1 MDMAVAFSNIN
12 WLSVLAAAVS
22 SFVVGGLWY
31 GPLFGKAWMNAFG
44 FSEEELADRNM
55 AMVFGGALALALIAS
70 INLEMFIGAQA
81 NVTFGATAG
90 FFTGFGWVSMFL
102 GILYLF
108 ENRSLKAYLID
119 AGYCSV
125 ALTLMGA
132 VLGIW

>member
-12 WLSVLAAAVS
+12 WLSVVAAAVS
-22 SFVVGGLWY
+22 SFLVGGLWY
-31 GPLFGKAWMNAFG
+31 GPLFGKAWMDAFG
-44 FSEEELADRNM
+44 FSEEELAGRNM
-55 AMVFGGALALALIAS
+55 AMVFGGALGLALIAS
-70 INLEMFIGAQA
+70 INLEMFIGAEA
-81 NVTFGATAG
+81 DLAFGATAG

-119 AGYCSV
+119 AGYCTV
-125 ALTLMGA
+125 ALTLMGV